1 MATPSA
7 PAETLPG
14 RTVPRILPTEED
26 TVGGLP
32 RSYLRPSL
40 LLLLGEGPSHGY
52 ELLEQARRLGIRG
65 AEPGGLYRALRAME
79 REGLVRSRWER
90 SQSGPARRTYL
101 LTTAG
106 CTALDASAAALCE
119 AQHLISSLL
128 ERYDAFGGHVERRGR
143 HENCACGQ
151 GWRREDNDL
160 RNPGAFAGA

>member
-1 MATPSA
+1 MAISSGA
-7 PAETLPG
+7 AETLSAGRNVPG
-14 RTVPRILPTEED
+14 LVPREED
-26 TVGGLP
+26 GPGGLP

-101 LTTAG
+101 LTGSG
-106 CTALDASAAALCE
+106 CNALEASAAALRE
-119 AQHLISSLL
+119 AQRLVSSLL
-128 ERYDAFGGHVERRGR
+128 ERYDAGEHIGWRGR
-143 HENCACGQ
+143 HENCAC
-151 GWRREDNDL
+151 R
-160 RNPGAFAGA
+160 